1 MDEYSSEYR
10 PLYEVKANLF
20 KGLAHPV
27 RVRALE
33 VLASA
38 DTVSVADMLADTGLE
53 ASPLSVLRRH
63 NLVVEERRASQVC
76 CRLAYPQVA
85 YLLNM
90 SRALLVEIL
99 EHTQQQLAS
108 TVNLSE
114 PTVRTTITGGSNIQV
129 SGPTGAM
136 VVVLGP
142 IVATHGMGAVAVVS
156 LMAGAIVLA
165 AGLAELGRIVSYI
178 PWPVIEG
185 FMLGIAVI
193 IFLQQVPAAVGAKPG
208 PSSNG
213 NLLQS
218 LVGPA
223 FTVAALSG
231 VLMVT
236 ATRMVSLAT
245 LRSVIGSTQPDTA
258 FFTLRRLAQSG
269 GVHREELPTGCSNV
283 SRASVTRP

>member
-10 PLYEVKANLF
+10 PLYAVKANLF

-27 RVRALE
+27 RVRTLE
-33 VLASA
+33 VLTSA
-38 DTVSVADMLADTGLE
+38 DTVSVADLLADIGLE
-53 ASPLSVLRRH
+53 ASPPSVLRRH
-63 NLVVEERRASQVC
+63 NLVIEERRAGQVC
-76 CRLAYPQVA
+76 CRLVYPQVA
-85 YLLNM
+85 YLLNV

-108 TVNLSE
+108 TVTLSE
-114 PTVRTTITGGSNIQV
+114 PTVRTTIPGGSNIHV

-136 VVVLGP
+136 VVVLG
-142 IVATHGMGAVAVVS
+142 
-156 LMAGAIVLA
+156 
-165 AGLAELGRIVSYI
+165 RIVSDS

-185 FMLGIAVI
+185 LMLGIAVI

-213 NLLQS
+213 HLLQS

-231 VLMVT
+231 VLMLT

-245 LRSVIGSTQPDTA
+245 LRSVIGSTPPDTA
-258 FFTLRRLAQSG
+258 FFTFRRLAQSG

-283 SRASVTRP
+283 SRASVTYS